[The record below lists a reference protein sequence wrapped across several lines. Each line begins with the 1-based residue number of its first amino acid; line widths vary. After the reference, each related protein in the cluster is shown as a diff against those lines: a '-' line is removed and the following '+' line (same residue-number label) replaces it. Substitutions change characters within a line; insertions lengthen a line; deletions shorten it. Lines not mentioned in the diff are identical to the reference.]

1 MPQQVIKFNQAQRDV
16 LNVVSL
22 LKSDEDVKALRKVLI
37 DFVNNRLQQE
47 LVSCNSRRRV
57 MKSRMNSLRFS
68 LLSFLF
74 LLVLNVEV

>member
-47 LVSCNSRRRV
+47 LDKLWDSDEWSEEKLQQISKEN
-57 MKSRMNSLRFS
+57 LRTHY
-68 LLSFLF
+68 
-74 LLVLNVEV
+74 EEP

>member
-47 LVSCNSRRRV
+47 LDKLWDSGEWSEEKLQQMSKEN
-57 MKSRMNSLRFS
+57 LRTHY
-68 LLSFLF
+68 
-74 LLVLNVEV
+74 EKP